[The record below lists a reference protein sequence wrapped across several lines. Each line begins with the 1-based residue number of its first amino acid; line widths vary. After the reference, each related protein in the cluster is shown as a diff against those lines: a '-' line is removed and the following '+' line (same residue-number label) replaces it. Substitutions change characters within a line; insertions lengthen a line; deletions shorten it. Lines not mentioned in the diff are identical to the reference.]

1 MPTSPVPRGQ
11 EKGQIKDPRPFRT
24 KVFLYRMLA
33 GIFIV
38 EAGFLGFAF
47 VKCAQS
53 IERNPDATVASK
65 CPKIGDRAETL
76 FIAAIST
83 TLSLLTGAQNPQP

>member
-11 EKGQIKDPRPFRT
+11 EKGQIKEPRPFRA
-24 KVFLYRMLA
+24 KVFLFRMLA
-33 GIFIV
+33 GIFVV
-38 EAGFLGFAF
+38 EASFLAFAF
-47 VKCAQS
+47 SKCAQS
-53 IERNPDATVASK
+53 IESDPDATVVSK

-83 TLSLLTGAQNPQP
+83 TLSLLTGAQDSQL